1 MRIIFAGTPHFAAHA
16 LAALLDKHEIVAVL
30 TQPDRP
36 SGRGMQLT
44 ASPVKQMAL
53 QRGIPVLQPV
63 TLKTE
68 EAQKTIA
75 ALNVDL
81 MVVAAYGLILPQAV
95 LQLPKQGCLNIHAS
109 LLPRWRGAAPI
120 QRAILAGDK
129 ETGITIMQMD
139 VGLDTGDMLLKKA
152 CEISESD
159 TAESLHDKLAV
170 LGAEAIVETL
180 KLVEQTQLRPEKQN
194 DQLAT
199 YAAKLTKVEAL
210 LDWNLEAVQLDRA
223 VRGYYPFPVAHTTM
237 GDTPIKVIRARIRQQ
252 DAQAEAPGTVLSI
265 DKECIWVSCGEGEL
279 GIEVMQ
285 KPGGKALPVQQFIQS
300 FPIKFG
306 DRFGVY

>member
-1 MRIIFAGTPHFAAHA
+1 VRIIFAGTPHFAAQA
-16 LAALLDKHEIVAVL
+16 LAVLIDKHEIVAVL

-44 ASPVKQMAL
+44 ASPVKQLAL
-53 QRGIPVLQPV
+53 QRGITVLQPA

-68 EAQKTIA
+68 EARKEIA
-75 ALNVDL
+75 ALNADV
-81 MVVAAYGLILPQAV
+81 MVVAAYGLILPQTV

-139 VGLDTGDMLLKKA
+139 VGLDTGDMLLKKV
-152 CEISESD
+152 CGITDHD
-159 TAESLHDKLAV
+159 TAETLHDKLAG
-170 LGAEAIVETL
+170 LGAQSIIETL
-180 KLVEQTQLRPEKQN
+180 QLVEQQQLRPEKQS

-199 YAAKLTKVEAL
+199 YAAKLCKSEAL
-210 LDWNLEAVQLDRA
+210 LDWSLEAIQLDHA
-223 VRGYYPFPVAHTTM
+223 VRGYYPFPVAFTQM
-237 GDTPIKVIRARIRQQ
+237 GDTQIKVIRARIRQE
-252 DAQAEAPGTVLSI
+252 DLGVNAAGTVLAI
-265 DKECIWVSCGEGEL
+265 DKECIWVACGKDAM

-285 KPGGKALPVQQFIQS
+285 KPGGKALPVAQFVQS
-300 FPIKFG
+300 FPIKIG
-306 DRFGVY
+306 DRFGVF